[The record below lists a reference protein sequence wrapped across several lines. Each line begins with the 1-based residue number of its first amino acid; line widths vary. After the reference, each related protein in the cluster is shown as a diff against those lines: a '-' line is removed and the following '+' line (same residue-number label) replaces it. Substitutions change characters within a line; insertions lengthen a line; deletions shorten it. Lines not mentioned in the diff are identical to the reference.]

1 MKVVKNDSRIAF
13 LDGLRGVAILLVVL
27 FHAYANRPD
36 LVPFGDTFAK
46 FPVFA
51 YGWLGVQL
59 FFIISGFVIFM
70 TLEKCHSFQE
80 FILRRWLRLFP
91 AMLICSI
98 IILGTAPFLP
108 ERPAG
113 VVFYRDLLPGLTF
126 IAPDWWAKLLGFQ
139 IRSIEGSFWSLYV
152 EVKFYVIFGTLYFV
166 AGWRK
171 ALVALIGFFCLST
184 IIVVVKKAAPTL
196 DMHLMSKI
204 LGLADARY
212 YGWFAVGALY
222 YKYFRE
228 QRTTLLLY
236 AMIIGFI
243 SALVEVQWHPRYSGL
258 GWQPTFFVI
267 LIVVFFTVA
276 ITNTRVQAL
285 LTRPSLLFIGFIS
298 YPLYLLHDNM
308 MVAMIIKMGHQIP
321 LVYGILIPLLPI
333 AMVMGISWFV
343 ANYIEP
349 WTREQIRLPYN
360 RLCTLIGA
368 VRSVNSAPSKQ
379 EILK

>member
-1 MKVVKNDSRIAF
+1 MIGVKNDSRIAF

-27 FHAYANRPD
+27 FHAYANRTD
-36 LVPFGDTFAK
+36 LVPFGDTFAN

-98 IILGTAPFLP
+98 VILATAPFLP
-108 ERPAG
+108 ERPTGA
-113 VVFYRDLLPGLTF
+113 VFYHDLLPGLTF
-126 IAPDWWAKLLGFQ
+126 IDPSWWTKLLGFH
-139 IRSIEGSFWSLYV
+139 IESIEGPFWSLYV

-171 ALVALIGFFCLST
+171 AIMALIGFFCLST
-184 IIVVVKKAAPTL
+184 IVLVLNKTAPTL
-196 DMHLMSKI
+196 DIHLISKI
-204 LGLADARY
+204 LGLTDARY
-212 YGWFAVGALY
+212 YGWFAAGALY

-228 QRTTLLLY
+228 QRKTMLIY
-236 AMIIGFI
+236 AVIVGFI
-243 SALVEVQWHPRYSGL
+243 SALVEVDWHPRYSGL
-258 GWQPTFFVI
+258 GWQPTFFAI
-267 LIVVFFTVA
+267 FVVLLFTLT
-276 ITNTRVQAL
+276 ITNRRIQAL
-285 LTRPSLLFIGFIS
+285 LTRPGLLFIGFIS

-308 MVAMIIKMGHQIP
+308 MVAMIIKMGYLIP
-321 LVYGILIPLLPI
+321 LVYGILIPMLPI
-333 AMVMGISWFV
+333 AMVIGISWFV
-343 ANYIEP
+343 ASYIEP

-360 RLCTLIGA
+360 RLCVLIGA
-368 VRSVNSAPSKQ
+368 VRSVNAASSEQ
-379 EILK
+379 EIIK